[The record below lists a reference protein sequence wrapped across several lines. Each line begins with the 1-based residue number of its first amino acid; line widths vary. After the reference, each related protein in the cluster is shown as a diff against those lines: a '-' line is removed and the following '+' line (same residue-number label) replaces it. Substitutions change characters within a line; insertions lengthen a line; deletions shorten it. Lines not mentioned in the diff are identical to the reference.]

1 MRFHGAP
8 ARLLRAADVG
18 EADGH
23 ALVACLGERA
33 HRLEGRSALP
43 TEPEDRAADPLEA
56 ATICTK
62 ARWWGTTIPQ
72 RAFRLLA
79 GEDALST
86 YNFRPGATLLHHFC
100 RLCGVRV
107 MITGY
112 VEELGGDIVTLQV
125 ATLDDVEPAELLE
138 APISYL
144 DGKNDAWWNPPAEF
158 RHL

>member
-1 MRFHGAP
+1 MTKTYRGSCHCG
-8 ARLLRAADVG
+8 RVRY
-18 EADGH
+18 EADIDLAKDGTTK
-23 ALVACLGERA
+23 CNC
-33 HRLEGRSALP
+33 
-43 TEPEDRAADPLEA
+43 
-56 ATICTK
+56 TICTK